1 MFQAYSAIF
10 TTLDILRYL
19 PTFGYILADSGTFRI
34 LAKLD
39 IFMFMKAYLETMVHS
54 GTFRTIYIS
63 SQFQARYSAITK
75 EQFMLIL
82 NLI

>member
-1 MFQAYSAIF
+1 MFQAYSTIF
-10 TTLDILRYL
+10 TTLDILRYIC
-19 PTFGYILADSGTFRI
+19 PQILADSGTFRI